1 MSVSDTDS
9 ALERVRTSKAWP
21 FWMLRYVATDDPEA
35 MNDLIWSVGG
45 SPPYGGVR
53 YEEAE
58 AVYELIEGFRGP
70 GEASAERYRRVE
82 AYIKNDDQRRQAL
95 AAFRCS
101 DQITSS
107 PESFTLKPVDRGL
120 RLAREIGHSG
130 VEAVFLGYKSAY
142 LLRDGDVKGAR
153 DSTKEA
159 LDRYLA
165 LVDADPA
172 YANRIRQ
179 SAQNLISFTA
189 MSGDIPGAW
198 KLLQGLGELL
208 PPENVDQLRRALQAR
223 L

>member
-1 MSVSDTDS
+1 MSVSDTAS
-9 ALERVRTSKAWP
+9 ALERDRTSKPWA
-21 FWMLRYVATDDPEA
+21 FWMLRYIATDDTEA

-45 SPPYGGVR
+45 SPPYGGVS

-58 AVYELIEGFRGP
+58 AVYELIEDFRGP
-70 GEASAERYRRVE
+70 GEASDERYRRVE
-82 AYIKNDDQRRQAL
+82 SYIKNDAERQQAL
-95 AAFRCS
+95 AAFRCC
-101 DQITSS
+101 DEITSS
-107 PESFTLKPVDRGL
+107 PGSFTCKPVDRGL
-120 RLAREIGHSG
+120 TLARETGHRG
-130 VEAVFLGYKSAY
+130 VEAAFLCYQSDY
-142 LLRDGDVKGAR
+142 QLRKGDLKGAR

-179 SAQNLISFTA
+179 NSQNLISFTA
-189 MSGDIPGAW
+189 MAGDVPGAL

-208 PPENVDQLRRALQAR
+208 PPEDADQLRQALQAR